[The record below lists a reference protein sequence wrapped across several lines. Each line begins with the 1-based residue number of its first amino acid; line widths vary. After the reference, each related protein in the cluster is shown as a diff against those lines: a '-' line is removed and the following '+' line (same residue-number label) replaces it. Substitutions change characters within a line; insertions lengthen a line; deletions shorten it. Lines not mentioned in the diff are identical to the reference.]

1 MKKERLGFSIVAILA
16 VLFSLAAAKVDLGA
30 PVTLD
35 IKGMEILDVL
45 KIISLRSGLSIAA
58 SPQVKGQV
66 TFFLKDISVW
76 DAFEILIAANDL
88 AYEKRSNM
96 ITVMTNKE
104 YQDRYGKP
112 FYDLRIFKKYTILNS
127 KVESMGPTVEA
138 LKSNIG
144 RVVIDA
150 NSNSIVVLDTPEVI
164 YEIDKVVQEIDVPLE
179 TKVIQLNYSRIEDVK
194 DNISDLINKD
204 IGSIKF
210 DERSN
215 RVVVT
220 DIPSNVRLIS
230 DVLRAFDK
238 RPKAV
243 QIESKI
249 IQISLSDE
257 YRYGVDWKFVFGKD
271 LGVAYS
277 GNFSLPAVG
286 SAGVG
291 EIAIG
296 KAALNASASLDGAN
310 QYRGFLKMFD
320 TFGKSEILSSPRITV
335 LSGQEAY
342 VLVGDK
348 EPVISVTMTSSG
360 AGENIYT
367 ESVEYVDT
375 GVRLSVTPRIAEDGY
390 ITMNIKPEV
399 SSAEYVTTDRGSKYP
414 KKTTSEAETSVIL
427 KDGDTIVL
435 AGLMKETDEKGVE
448 KVPGLSN
455 IPILGKLFSEEHK
468 KKVKTELVILL
479 TPNIIGDRVD
489 MPFES
494 TDSYDKEQTIPGYR
508 AGAYT
513 VDSQSVLGQDGERE
527 SYTGYYLKV
536 TNIIYDYLSKNYLD
550 LGLNKEVNV
559 VFILSNSGN
568 LVGEPAVI
576 GDVDSTVKDLAIQV
590 IKKNTPFPPFPLD
603 IGKEKEAFN
612 VLLTF

>member
-1 MKKERLGFSIVAILA
+1 M
-16 VLFSLAAAKVDLGA
+16 
-30 PVTLD
+30 
-35 IKGMEILDVL
+35 
-45 KIISLRSGLSIAA
+45 
-58 SPQVKGQV
+58 KGQV

-76 DAFEILIAANDL
+76 DAFEILIASNDL

-112 FYDLRIFKKYTILNS
+112 FYDLRVFKKYTIVNS
-127 KVESMGPTVEA
+127 KVESIGPTIEA
-138 LKSNIG
+138 LKSDIG
-144 RVVIDA
+144 KVVVDA

-179 TKVIQLNYSRIEDVK
+179 TKVIQLNYSNIEDIK
-194 DNISDLINKD
+194 DNVSDLINKD
-204 IGSIKF
+204 TGSIKF

-249 IQISLSDE
+249 IQITLSDE

-271 LGVAYS
+271 LGVTYS
-277 GNFSLPAVG
+277 GNFSLPSAG
-286 SAGVG
+286 AGVG

-296 KAALNASASLDGAN
+296 KAALNTSTLLDGAN

-360 AGENIYT
+360 AGENVYT

-399 SSAEYVTTDRGSKYP
+399 SSAVYIETERGSKYP

-455 IPILGKLFSEEHK
+455 IPILGRLFSEEHK

-479 TPNIIGDRVD
+479 TPNIIGDKVD
-489 MPFES
+489 MPLK
-494 TDSYDKEQTIPGYR
+494 TADSYGKEQTLSSYGS
-508 AGAYT
+508 GAYT
-513 VDSQSVLGQDGERE
+513 VDSRAVLEQEDERE
-527 SYTGYYLKV
+527 SY
-536 TNIIYDYLSKNYLD
+536 
-550 LGLNKEVNV
+550 
-559 VFILSNSGN
+559 
-568 LVGEPAVI
+568 A
-576 GDVDSTVKDLAIQV
+576 
-590 IKKNTPFPPFPLD
+590 
-603 IGKEKEAFN
+603 
-612 VLLTF
+612 